1 MSQRNGP
8 LRVGIGG
15 PVGSGKTALVDA
27 LCKHLRDRLDIAAVT
42 NDIYT
47 REDAEFLL
55 RSGALAP
62 ERIMGVE
69 TGGCPHTA
77 IREDASINL
86 AAVAQMNARFPAL
99 DIVFIESGGDNLAAT
114 FSPELADI
122 TIYVIDVA
130 AGDKIP
136 RKGGPGITRSDLLV
150 INKIDL
156 APYVGAS
163 LEVMDRDARKMRGS
177 RPFMFTNIRAGKGV
191 AEVARFIC
199 DKGGVTP
206 RVPA

>member
-1 MSQRNGP
+1 MTSSPHGP

-15 PVGSGKTALVDA
+15 PVGSGKTALVDR
-27 LCKHLRDRLDIAAVT
+27 LCKYMREHHNIAVVT

-47 REDAEFLL
+47 KEDAQFLT

-62 ERIMGVE
+62 ERILGVE

-86 AAVAQMNARFPAL
+86 AAVAEINRRFPGL

-156 APYVGAS
+156 APLVGAS
-163 LEVMDRDARKMRGS
+163 LEVMDRDARKMRGE
-177 RPFMFTNIRAGKGV
+177 RPFLFTNLKENKGV
-191 AEVARFIC
+191 AEIAAFIG
-199 DKGGVTP
+199 KAGGL
-206 RVPA
+206 